1 LLFNIAA
8 DGLACMVHRAK
19 DEGIISGLIP
29 HIIPNGCC
37 CLQYADDTIF
47 LLKDDLEGARNLK
60 FILCLFEQMSGL
72 KINFHKSEIFCLG
85 EAVDKEFWYADI
97 FTCPSNCLPMKYLG
111 VPIDDKKLC
120 KSLWLPTVEKVEK
133 KLGAWQGKFLSLGG
147 RLVLINS
154 SLTNVPLYML
164 SMYKAP
170 NFIVKNIDIFRKRL
184 LWQGGNTKRKY
195 HLAGWKMVCSPRG
208 QGGLGVL
215 DLHKM
220 NEALLA
226 KWHCKLENSNGLW
239 QTIIRYKYIKGRPI
253 ISLKKRQSDS
263 HFWKGVLDT
272 RDNFYK
278 YCKKKWVTE
287 VILAS
292 GIIFGVIQSLCLL
305 NMLSCMILLMIKI
318 SQ

>member
-1 LLFNIAA
+1 MAVAVCSMLMIPFF
-8 DGLACMVHRAK
+8 
-19 DEGIISGLIP
+19 LI
-29 HIIPNGCC
+29 
-37 CLQYADDTIF
+37 
-47 LLKDDLEGARNLK
+47 KDDLEGARNLK

-170 NFIVKNIDIFRKRL
+170 KFIVKNIDIFRKRL
-184 LWQGGNTKRKY
+184 LWQGGDTKKNTTL
-195 HLAGWKMVCSPRG
+195 LAGIWC
-208 QGGLGVL
+208 
-215 DLHKM
+215 
-220 NEALLA
+220 ALREVRVV
-226 KWHCKLENSNGLW
+226 WE
-239 QTIIRYKYIKGRPI
+239 
-253 ISLKKRQSDS
+253 
-263 HFWKGVLDT
+263 FWIFT
-272 RDNFYK
+272 R
-278 YCKKKWVTE
+278 
-287 VILAS
+287 
-292 GIIFGVIQSLCLL
+292 
-305 NMLSCMILLMIKI
+305 
-318 SQ
+318 